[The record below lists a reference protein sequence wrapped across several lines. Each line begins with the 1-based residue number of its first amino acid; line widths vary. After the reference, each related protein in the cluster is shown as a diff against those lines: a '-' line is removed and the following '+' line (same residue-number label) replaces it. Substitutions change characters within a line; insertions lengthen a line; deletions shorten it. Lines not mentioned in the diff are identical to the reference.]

1 MGESLGK
8 KIIGKDILTEKEI
21 TAVLEKLPE
30 RNGTP
35 GFNAAMVR
43 GRRPLLPN
51 EITDSTE
58 RVRRRDEL
66 EGDFIF
72 LSSHN
77 TELAADKSR
86 LFIRNA
92 HMNSFRPAEP
102 IFECFSAGQVSV
114 MEDLLKVEKL
124 LHLDSSESSGQLNFN
139 ELLAIHFGLNKA
151 LKELNGDA
159 SSTVEQRQELAARF
173 GAGIEKIK
181 QLVTS

>member
-1 MGESLGK
+1 
-8 KIIGKDILTEKEI
+8 
-21 TAVLEKLPE
+21 
-30 RNGTP
+30 
-35 GFNAAMVR
+35 
-43 GRRPLLPN
+43 
-51 EITDSTE
+51 
-58 RVRRRDEL
+58 
-66 EGDFIF
+66 
-72 LSSHN
+72 
-77 TELAADKSR
+77 
-86 LFIRNA
+86 
-92 HMNSFRPAEP
+92 
-102 IFECFSAGQVSV
+102 